1 MSELRY
7 GLQSM
12 QSETLQNWIEA
23 QMMRGRY
30 TFNKEDITGLGVHN
44 NKDSLNRALYRDIV
58 RKYGAENWDYPDV
71 KCPRCL

>member
-7 GLQSM
+7 GLQSI

-44 NKDSLNRALYRDIV
+44 NKDSLNRALYRAQENSKKIWC
-58 RKYGAENWDYPDV
+58 RKLG
-71 KCPRCL
+71 LS